1 MMRIIVLVSIALL
14 AAAAGYEVYSWGYS
28 AGGLLDAFQS
38 QTLLQKLAWAF
49 IIVAPFVLLA
59 ATFWEAARHD
69 QQRKAAAVLETRLRG
84 AQKAVNELDDA
95 QKDTDHATNYLQR
108 SDPEDTIASLQR
120 RLIEAE
126 RTTHLQQ
133 SRNETQGLLDRVEQ
147 VRQQQQSLR
156 ERVGATIEKRR
167 LIEPLFSELQNSQ
180 DDLDRR
186 FALLKAE
193 DLHDRLQAL
202 TDAAEKMKTRCGAVE
217 ESVAAF
223 VALKGELEGLQSRL
237 APLDDRQTGVRSII
251 NALQEVRDQLTV
263 TIDRLDRDGETT
275 LAGRASE
282 FAETKK
288 ALEARVASLLEQFS
302 TLDQVNRDIHVLF
315 AKLRGEVDAHFLGR
329 NGGGPKD

>member
-1 MMRIIVLVSIALL
+1 MMRIVVLVSIALL
-14 AAAAGYEVYSWGYS
+14 AAAGGYELYASGYS
-28 AGGLLDAFQS
+28 ATALLDAFQS

-95 QKDTDHATNYLQR
+95 QKDSDLAANYLER
-108 SDPEDTIASLQR
+108 SDPEDAISGLQR

-156 ERVGATIEKRR
+156 ERLGATIEKRR
-167 LIEPLFSELQNSQ
+167 LIEPLFTELHTAQ

-186 FALLKAE
+186 FAVLKAD
-193 DLHDRLQAL
+193 DLHERLRAL
-202 TDAAEKMKTRCGAVE
+202 TEAAEKMKSRCGAVE

-223 VALKGELEGLQSRL
+223 VALKSELEALQQRL
-237 APLDDRQTGVRSII
+237 APLDNRQTGVRSII
-251 NALQEVRDQLTV
+251 SALQEVRDQLTV
-263 TIDRLDRDGETT
+263 TIERLELDGEAT

-282 FAETKK
+282 FTETKN
-288 ALEARVASLLEQFS
+288 ALEARVAGLLDQFS
-302 TLDQVNRDIHVLF
+302 TLDQVNRDIRVLF
-315 AKLRGEVDAHFLGR
+315 TKLRGEVDAHFLSQ
-329 NGGGPKD
+329 NGGPQD